1 MAGTV
6 RKSGETNMAGPLAGL
21 RIIELA
27 GIGPG
32 PFAGMMLADHGAEVI
47 RVDRPGA
54 RVDAR
59 DPLLRSRTLIGVDL
73 KSAEGVAV
81 VRDLV
86 RTADGLIEGF
96 RPGVTERLGLG
107 PEVLLADNPKLVYGR
122 MTGWGQT
129 GPYAASAG
137 HDINYIALA
146 GALHAFGRAGEK
158 PTPPINMVGDFGG
171 GGMML
176 AFGMA
181 AGLLHAG
188 KTGQGQV
195 IDAAMTDGAA
205 VLMSMIWG
213 FRANGMWSDDRGT
226 NLLDTAAHFYDTYET
241 SDGKWISIGSI
252 EPQFYAELR
261 RLTGLD
267 ADPAFDG
274 QMDRAAWAPLKE
286 RLTALFLTRSRDDWC
301 EMMEMTD
308 VCFAPVLSMAEAP
321 AHPHNAARGTF
332 VTAGGVV
339 QPAPAPRYSV
349 SATAAPAMTAAFDG
363 AAVLAKL
370 GYDAAKIAAL
380 AGTGTIR

>member
-1 MAGTV
+1 
-6 RKSGETNMAGPLAGL
+6 MAGPLSGL

-32 PFAGMMLADHGAEVI
+32 PFAAMMLADHGAEVI

-54 RVDAR
+54 RIDAR
-59 DPLLRSRTLIGVDL
+59 DPLLRSRRLIGVDL
-73 KSAEGVAV
+73 KSPEGKAL

-86 RTADGLIEGF
+86 KSADGLVEGF

-107 PEVLLADNPKLVYGR
+107 PEVLLADNPRLVYGR

-129 GPYAASAG
+129 GPYAQAAG

-146 GALHAFGRAGEK
+146 GALHAYGRAGEK

-176 AFGMA
+176 AFGMVA
-181 AGLLHAG
+181 ALLHAQ
-188 KTGQGQV
+188 KTGTGQV
-195 IDAAMTDGAA
+195 IDTAMTDGAA

-213 FRANGMWSDDRGT
+213 FRANGIWSDDRGT
-226 NLLDTAAHFYDTYET
+226 NMLDTGTHFYDTYET

-261 RLTGLD
+261 RLAGLVDDRDFD
-267 ADPAFDG
+267 A
-274 QMDRAAWAPLKE
+274 QMDRAAWGPLKAK
-286 RLTALFLTRSRDDWC
+286 LTALFLSKTRDEWC
-301 EMMEMTD
+301 ALMEMTD

-321 AHPHNAARGTF
+321 SHPHNMARGTF
-332 VTAGGVV
+332 IEVDGVT

-349 SATAAPAMTAAFDG
+349 TANDVPAMTRAADTD
-363 AAVLAKL
+363 AVLAML
-370 GYDAAKIAAL
+370 GYDAGRVAAL
-380 AGTGTIR
+380 KATKAVA